1 MLSSQKNHITN
12 MATGLDSIFL
22 SEDIH
27 TSLLFTFISPTEF
40 LKIYINIL
48 KNLGSSLYSSS

>member
-12 MATGLDSIFL
+12 IATGFDFAL